1 MAQDCYKLI
10 SECTHFQH
18 EAALV
23 HDDQTRDAL
32 SKDVAQLHKLVNTRV
47 DRVSAHVLHFAD
59 EFANDKGEIQVG
71 LQQVRQGER
80 GTRGAIGGALKDSLG
95 LSQVAGWMEGRGH
108 HGRGTWRV

>member
-47 DRVSAHVLHFAD
+47 DRGSAHVLHFAD

-71 LQQVRQGER
+71 LQQVRQGGSEASKR
-80 GTRGAIGGALKDSLG
+80 LG
-95 LSQVAGWMEGRGH
+95 VLSRIHWVCCR
-108 HGRGTWRV
+108 